1 MFESAL
7 HHYKETLSA
16 IDKAQPL
23 SEAEILEILV
33 ARDAVQ
39 AALEDKPQN
48 SGENLVLLSQL
59 DRQLREQSTQ
69 FAPYT
74 DSNNWRNSY
83 SPNEK
88 AWWWFLKDPNQKSSS
103 WIWSTISIVCLTVSL
118 SLVGDISPR
127 FLTGG
132 SDTFGAFAISTQ
144 SVLTLLTAGGALTKA
159 GQEANKRIL
168 QRLNISE
175 AYWHQLGAAFSV
187 LLVLSLFGARLSLP
201 WIATKYTASGI
212 HQFERKQWGSAE
224 ARFKRSLQLNADDT
238 EAHFW
243 LGRLYEELQQPKEA
257 RSHYQRAAQDQ
268 NLDAANNLARL
279 YILEKNYPAAIV
291 LLNQALSTEE
301 SIAPMTKHSLL
312 KNFAWARFEQGDL
325 ADAESKILEAIDLQK
340 SANLDKNIAAPHCLL
355 AQVLDKKGQEEKAR
369 SQWEL
374 CNQNATVYNPD
385 EDQWAILAQK
395 RLAKKEQK

>member
-1 MFESAL
+1 MFDL
-7 HHYKETLSA
+7 TLQHYKDTLLP
-16 IDKAQPL
+16 IDKARQL
-23 SEAEILEILV
+23 SEAEILEILI
-33 ARDAVQ
+33 ARDSVQ
-39 AALEDKPQN
+39 AALQEKSEI
-48 SGENLVLLSQL
+48 SGANLALLSQL
-59 DRQLREQSTQ
+59 DRQLREHATQ

-74 DSNNWRNSY
+74 DSETWRTSY

-88 AWWWFLKDPNQKSSS
+88 AWWWFLKDPHKKSSS
-103 WIWSTISIVCLTVSL
+103 WIWNTISIVCLTVSL

-175 AYWHQLGAAFSV
+175 SYWHQLGAAFSV
-187 LLVLSLFGARLSLP
+187 LLVLSLFGTRLSLP
-201 WIATKYTASGI
+201 WLATKYTASGI

-257 RSHYQRAAQDQ
+257 RPHYQRAAQDQ
-268 NLDAANNLARL
+268 NLDASNNLARL

-291 LLNQALSTEE
+291 LLNQALSTEQ
-301 SIAPMTKHSLL
+301 SIPPATKHALL

-340 SANLDKNIAAPHCLL
+340 SANLDKNIAAPYCLL
-355 AQVLDKKGQEEKAR
+355 AQVLDKKDEKEKAR

-374 CNQNATVYNPD
+374 CNQNAAVYNSD
-385 EDQWAILAQK
+385 EDQWAIMAQK
-395 RLAKKEQK
+395 RLDKKEQK